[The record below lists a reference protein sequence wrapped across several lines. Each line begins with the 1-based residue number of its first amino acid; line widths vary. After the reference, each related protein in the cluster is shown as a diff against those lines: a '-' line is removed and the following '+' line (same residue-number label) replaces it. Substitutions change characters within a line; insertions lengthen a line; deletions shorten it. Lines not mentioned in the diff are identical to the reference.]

1 MKPKLL
7 LVDDDH
13 SVLESLNKLLLAE
26 HYEVYPA
33 YDAIGAIEHFK
44 ANRIDLVILDINL
57 GTDNGWRVFEKMT
70 ATNPFVPTII
80 ITAEWGQQERA
91 VTLGVEGLIEK
102 PIDVPVFLKMIRDLL
117 AETTEAKLNRILC
130 NKEYCHYVARHYEP
144 YLRML
149 LERYSAPFRMASID
163 DALPKDETDSDRSLP
178 TVNAVYGSIPGE
190 RRETECAS
198 ILSSG
203 SKESEFL

>member
-13 SVLESLNKLLLAE
+13 SVRESLQKLLAAA

-57 GTDNGWRVFEKMT
+57 GTDNGWDVFEKMT
-70 ATNPFVPTII
+70 AINPFVPTII

-102 PIDVPVFLKMIRDLL
+102 PIDVSVFLKMIRDLL
-117 AETTEAKLNRILC
+117 AETPEAKLKRIFG
-130 NKEYCHYVARHYEP
+130 NEEYCRYVAGHYEP
-144 YLRML
+144 YLRKL
-149 LERYSAPFRMASID
+149 LEQYNAPFKLSPDSWAPQFDPSASRD
-163 DALPKDETDSDRSLP
+163 VNVASRSDPWPALPKSKAAYENDP
-178 TVNAVYGSIPGE
+178 VGSQ
-190 RRETECAS
+190 
-198 ILSSG
+198 
-203 SKESEFL
+203 